1 MMTQHRHCHVAS
13 PQGHLTHRP
22 AGLSHGGTWPGF
34 GGSVRRDV
42 PQAPSPARPLLVSPS
57 QPCAPPLAGISPWRV
72 CACLSVCWFFPCPS
86 RRKVSSWHP
95 RWPLPSLSADQRVWG
110 LSCHT
115 GSRCRLSLRTR
126 LTWAGRGQALAVTVL
141 AALPVHKM
149 HRGAQDGADPA
160 CGMGT
165 GKVPGQGVVLG
176 SASGQG
182 GELGVTAGWVRVGI
196 SIGVWVN
203 VRVRVRGGDAPRLS
217 CMGRAGLT

>member
-1 MMTQHRHCHVAS
+1 MWHHPKAPHPQTCWALPRRDRARFWGLWKEGRAPGTQPS
-13 PQGHLTHRP
+13 STPF
-22 AGLSHGGTWPGF
+22 GLSL
-34 GGSVRRDV
+34 
-42 PQAPSPARPLLVSPS
+42 AAAR
-57 QPCAPPLAGISPWRV
+57 APPLAGISPWRV

-126 LTWAGRGQALAVTVL
+126 LTWAGRGQALAVTAL

-149 HRGAQDGADPA
+149 HRGAQDWADPA

-176 SASGQG
+176 SPSGQG

-203 VRVRVRGGDAPRLS
+203 VRVRVRVGDAPRLS